1 MEHGTQ
7 QGGVVRDRGSWALAG
22 SAVALSAA
30 IVLLGGRG
38 MVAPVEAD
46 VATIG
51 SQTITNLRAGTDEE
65 VIAVLDGREE
75 RLFVYQVQ
83 NMKDLKLVSSDDLRD
98 IFAKA
103 KAAASGTR

>member
-1 MEHGTQ
+1 M
-7 QGGVVRDRGSWALAG
+7 LAG
-22 SAVALSAA
+22 SAVALSAL
-30 IVLLGGRG
+30 IVVVGGRG
-38 MVAPVEAD
+38 AVSPVEAD

-51 SQTITNLRAGTDEE
+51 SQTITNLRSGTGED
-65 VIAVLDGREE
+65 VIAILDGREE

-103 KAAASGTR
+103 KAASSGTR